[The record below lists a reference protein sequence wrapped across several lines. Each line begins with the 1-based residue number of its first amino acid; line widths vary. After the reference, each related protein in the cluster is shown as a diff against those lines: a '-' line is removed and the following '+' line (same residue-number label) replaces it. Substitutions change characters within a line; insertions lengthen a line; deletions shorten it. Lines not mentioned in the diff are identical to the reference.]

1 MNSHLSSLFSRR
13 QLKGLQKLGDVMMPA
28 GNGFPSFS
36 QTGCIQHVD
45 IAMGSAHPDD
55 VRDFGYLLLLL
66 HYAPKPIVTWIVKLA
81 DQPDRFPEVLAS
93 QLRKLNI
100 GIKGVVV
107 SLYYSGKTGFGQT
120 RSPLDVIEFSL
131 TCKPLDQ

>member
-1 MNSHLSSLFSRR
+1 MSKHQSSLFTRR
-13 QLKGLQKLGDVMMPA
+13 QLMGLQKLGNIVMPG

-45 IAMGSAHPDD
+45 ITMGSAHPDD
-55 VRDFGYLLLLL
+55 VRDFGYLLLLF
-66 HYAPKPIVTWIVKLA
+66 HYLPKLAVTWIIKLA
-81 DQPDRFPEVLAS
+81 DQPDRFPEILAS

-107 SLYYSGKTGFGQT
+107 SLYYSGKTGFGQSL
-120 RSPLDVIEFSL
+120 SPLDVIEFSL
-131 TCKPLDQ
+131 NCKSLDQ